1 MEWYLLLMMILAI
14 QVPVLLVIWL
24 LGDLRSK

>member
-1 MEWYLLLMMILAI
+1 MEWYLLLLLVLGI
-14 QVPVLLVIWL
+14 QIPVLLVIWL